1 MDSAHVR
8 SFRAQSL
15 ISPADAFLLE
25 NVPWKRPC
33 SSLTGFLTSWT
44 TAGLLRWPHKY
55 IPWPGLVLGEQS
67 WGCWQSGCNDFL
79 WPSGLSLLSPEAT
92 GKGDS
97 GFLLPLPAWGK
108 CWLWALCRSF
118 KAHSR
123 LSAYLALLFYC
134 CWKNFTNQKT
144 CQSSQDFK
152 VTWKEFVL
160 LLLQLWPFLMYLK
173 VAG

>member
-8 SFRAQSL
+8 SFRSQSL

-108 CWLWALCRSF
+108 CCLWALCRSF
-118 KAHSR
+118 KRTRDLVHI
-123 LSAYLALLFYC
+123 LLFS
-134 CWKNFTNQKT
+134 FTVAEKT
-144 CQSSQDFK
+144 SETKRRAKFPGFK

-160 LLLQLWPFLMYLK
+160 LLLQLWPFLIYLK